1 MRSPSPAISD
11 SIVAVIAREA
21 PPVLGNEDGPHIFAT
36 IEWVPPVTATY
47 QPHCHPIQTTR
58 QWPAVLTRA

>member
-11 SIVAVIAREA
+11 SMVAVIAREA

-36 IEWVPPVTATY
+36 IEWVPAVTATY
-47 QPHCHPIQTTR
+47 EAPLSPHSNR
-58 QWPAVLTRA
+58 SAVASLF